1 MEQQLLKS
9 ENLDLKELGKRLY
22 GVDMLIVALLK
33 RRMDLALQVGEYKIE
48 KGQKIFR
55 ASVESKRLAQVR
67 AEARRCKLSP
77 HFAASILYQAIDES
91 CKQQMIQLQNAAT
104 CRRKRP
110 KTEDDWYRL
119 LKKNLLLLAKRWA
132 YSYDEDY
139 DKAFFATHTY
149 LEFEEEILKQEIKQV
164 ARNGLALD
172 LGCATGRLA
181 VKLTSSFDQVV
192 GYDISPHMVKKANEK
207 TGEFPNLSFVE
218 ADIENGI
225 PLPDNSVSLVV
236 MNLGTASDIRDIS
249 GVLKEVERV
258 LETGGRFFFSF
269 YNRDG
274 LLYQWD
280 FVPWPVGLAAEI
292 NVHKHC
298 LDVHVGAKVLS
309 VYARPYSVKEV
320 ESLFSSSMKVL
331 KVLTHPT
338 ISSILPHTLF
348 EGKPAIQKSMVDI
361 DRQLS
366 IASHG
371 AYILDTIVG
380 WASRCFGL
388 CAKSMSVR
396 A

>member
-1 MEQQLLKS
+1 MEQQLLKP

-55 ASVESKRLAQVR
+55 ANVESKRLAQVR
-67 AEARRCKLSP
+67 AEARKCKLSP
-77 HFAASILYQAIDES
+77 HFAASILYQAINES
-91 CKQQMIQLQNAAT
+91 CKQQLIQLQNADAR
-104 CRRKRP
+104 RRKGP

-119 LKKNLLLLAKRWA
+119 LKKNLLLLTKRWA
-132 YSYDEDY
+132 GSYDEDY
-139 DKAFFATHTY
+139 DKAFFATHAY

-164 ARNGLALD
+164 VRKGLALD

-181 VKLTSSFDQVV
+181 VKLSSSFDQVI

-207 TGEFPNLSFVE
+207 IGKFPNISFVK
-218 ADIENGI
+218 ADIEGEI

-269 YNRDG
+269 YNRDA

-292 NVHKHC
+292 NIHKHC
-298 LDVHVGAKVLS
+298 LDVHMGARVLS
-309 VYARPYSVKEV
+309 VYARPYSINEVKN
-320 ESLFSSSMKVL
+320 LFSSMKL
-331 KVLTHPT
+331 TKVLTHPT
-338 ISSILPHTLF
+338 ISSILPNTLF
-348 EGKPAIQKSMVDI
+348 EGKPAIQKSMTDI
-361 DRQLS
+361 DCQLS
-366 IASHG
+366 TASDG
-371 AYILDTIVG
+371 AYIIVTG
-380 WASRCFGL
+380 E
-388 CAKSMSVR
+388 KV
-396 A
+396 

>member
-1 MEQQLLKS
+1 MEQLLKPG
-9 ENLDLKELGKRLY
+9 NLDLEELGKRLY

-77 HFAASILYQAIDES
+77 HFAASILYQAINES
-91 CKQQMIQLQNAAT
+91 CKQQLIQLQNAAT
-104 CRRKRP
+104 SRNKGQ
-110 KTEDDWYRL
+110 KTENDWYRM
-119 LKKNLLLLAKRWA
+119 LKKNLLLLTKRWA
-132 YSYDEDY
+132 DSYDEDY

-149 LEFEEEILKQEIKQV
+149 LEFEEEILRQEIK
-164 ARNGLALD
+164 RITKKGIALD

-181 VKLTSSFDQVV
+181 VKLASLFKQVV

-207 TGEFPNLSFVE
+207 VEKFPNLSFVE
-218 ADIENGI
+218 ADIEDGI
-225 PLPDNSVSLVV
+225 PQLDNSASLVV

-249 GVLKEVERV
+249 GVLKETERV
-258 LETGGRFFFSF
+258 LVSGGKFFFSF
-269 YNRDG
+269 YNKDA

-292 NVHKHC
+292 NIHKHC
-298 LDVHVGAKVLS
+298 LDVHIGAKVLS

-320 ESLFSSSMKVL
+320 KSLFSKSMKVS

-348 EGKPAIQKSMVDI
+348 EGKPAIQKSMTDI
-361 DRQLS
+361 DYQLS
-366 IASHG
+366 MASDG
-371 AYILDTIVG
+371 AYIIVTG
-380 WASRCFGL
+380 QKR
-388 CAKSMSVR
+388 
-396 A
+396 

>member
-1 MEQQLLKS
+1 MKQLLKP

-67 AEARRCKLSP
+67 AEARKCKLSP

-104 CRRKRP
+104 RRHKGP

-119 LKKNLLLLAKRWA
+119 LKKNLLLLTKRWA
-132 YSYDEDY
+132 DSYDEDY

-164 ARNGLALD
+164 ARKGLALD

-181 VKLTSSFDQVV
+181 VKLASSFDQVI

-207 TGEFPNLSFVE
+207 SGEFSNLSFVE
-218 ADIENGI
+218 ADIEEGI

-249 GVLKEVERV
+249 GVLKEVGRV
-258 LETGGRFFFSF
+258 LEAGGRFFFSF
-269 YNRDG
+269 YNRDA

-298 LDVHVGAKVLS
+298 LDVHMGAKVLS

-320 ESLFSSSMKVL
+320 ESLFSPSMKVS

-348 EGKPAIQKSMVDI
+348 EGKPAIQKSMTDI

-366 IASHG
+366 IANDG
-371 AYILDTIVG
+371 AYIIVTG
-380 WASRCFGL
+380 E
-388 CAKSMSVR
+388 KV
-396 A
+396 

>member
-1 MEQQLLKS
+1 M
-9 ENLDLKELGKRLY
+9 
-22 GVDMLIVALLK
+22 
-33 RRMDLALQVGEYKIE
+33 
-48 KGQKIFR
+48 
-55 ASVESKRLAQVR
+55 R
-67 AEARRCKLSP
+67 AEARKCKLSP

-104 CRRKRP
+104 RRHKGP

-119 LKKNLLLLAKRWA
+119 LKKNLLLLTKRWA
-132 YSYDEDY
+132 DSYDEDY
-139 DKAFFATHTY
+139 DKAFFATHTD

-164 ARNGLALD
+164 ARKGLALD

-181 VKLTSSFDQVV
+181 VKLASSFDQVI

-207 TGEFPNLSFVE
+207 SGEFSNLSFVE
-218 ADIENGI
+218 ADIEEGI

-249 GVLKEVERV
+249 GVLKEVGRV
-258 LETGGRFFFSF
+258 LEAGGRFFFSF
-269 YNRDG
+269 YNRDA

-298 LDVHVGAKVLS
+298 LDVHMGAKVLS

-320 ESLFSSSMKVL
+320 ESLFSPSMKVS

-348 EGKPAIQKSMVDI
+348 EGKPAIQKSMTDI

-366 IASHG
+366 IANDG
-371 AYILDTIVG
+371 AYIIVTG
-380 WASRCFGL
+380 E
-388 CAKSMSVR
+388 KV
-396 A
+396 